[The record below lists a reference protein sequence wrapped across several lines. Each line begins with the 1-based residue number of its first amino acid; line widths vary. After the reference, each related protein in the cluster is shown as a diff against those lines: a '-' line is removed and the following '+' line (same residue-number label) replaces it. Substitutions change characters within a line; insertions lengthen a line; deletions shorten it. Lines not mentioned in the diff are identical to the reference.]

1 MNRSWETGR
10 AREASELVK
19 LKRAAQVGRLMLGEL
34 NRPLK
39 AIHEQD
45 LLSQPRKELQKQVHA
60 ARESL
65 RKELDKFCRSNF
77 ENLNPED
84 LARLYEPLAE
94 HGSSLRLPLSQ
105 FIKEYGQPR
114 DGVLKGAPL
123 HATLSISLGDFKP
136 NIQKCNL

>member
-1 MNRSWETGR
+1 MNQSWETGR

-34 NRPLK
+34 NRPME

-45 LLSQPRKELQKQVHA
+45 LLRQPRKELQRQVHA

-94 HGSSLRLPLSQ
+94 HGSSLRLPLT
-105 FIKEYGQPR
+105 R
-114 DGVLKGAPL
+114 
-123 HATLSISLGDFKP
+123 
-136 NIQKCNL
+136 